1 MGTLKIVVRKDALAF
16 IEKTTEWYDSTMG
29 HKAALHFVTG
39 IYETIHRLA
48 EFPRIGTLDER
59 RSTEKLKYY
68 SFLSHPKYRVVYRFT
83 QRTLYIVAIRA
94 TVMNR

>member
-48 EFPRIGTLDER
+48 EFPRIDTLDER

-94 TVMNR
+94 TVMNQ